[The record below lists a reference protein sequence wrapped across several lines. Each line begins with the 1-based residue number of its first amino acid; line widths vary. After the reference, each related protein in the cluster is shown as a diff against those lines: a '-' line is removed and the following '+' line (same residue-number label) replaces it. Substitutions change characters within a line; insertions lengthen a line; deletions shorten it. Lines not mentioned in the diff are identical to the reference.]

1 MTNKKNKSPNLAVR
15 LCDADKRALR
25 LVAAYMGTSQSEAVR
40 RLVRERLTKY
50 EPAYMPKT
58 AKVRR

>member
-1 MTNKKNKSPNLAVR
+1 MTNKKNQSPNLAIR

-50 EPAYMPKT
+50 EPP
-58 AKVRR
+58 KVRR